1 MFLSCGDALF
11 DLFAGTSDNPAV
23 IQLDGRAGGA
33 PMNVAIGLSR
43 LGQKVGFLSK
53 VSRDI
58 FGERIMAH
66 LANENVDTR
75 LIIRTDLLSTLAI
88 VSLDTAGAAR
98 YSFYIENTADR
109 SIEAAE
115 LPATLPGDLK
125 VIHIGGSYSTA
136 LEPSASAF
144 AAFVA
149 REKERRLISYDPNI
163 RDSVAPDLELW
174 RDKVARLAAMA
185 HLIKASDEDL
195 AKLYPGRSAEAVAGN
210 WIGLGARLVIVT
222 HGGEGAIGFV
232 AKGASAR
239 VPGVKVT
246 VIDTVGAGD
255 TFQAAT
261 LDWLAHKD
269 RLSQDSLGALSSQDL
284 TVMLSYAARAAA
296 ITCSR
301 RGADLPRAHEL
312 AGALPE

>member
-11 DLFAGTSDNPAV
+11 DLFAGASDNPAV

-43 LGQKVGFLSK
+43 LGQRVGFFSK

-66 LANENVDTR
+66 LANEAVDTR
-75 LIIRTDLLSTLAI
+75 LIIRTDQLSTLAV
-88 VSLDTAGAAR
+88 VSLDAAGAAR

-109 SIEAAE
+109 SINEIE
-115 LPATLPGDLK
+115 LPPSLPKEIK
-125 VIHIGGSYSTA
+125 VIHIGGSYSTV
-136 LEPSASAF
+136 LEPSASSY
-144 AAFVA
+144 AALVA
-149 REKERRLISYDPNI
+149 REKSRRLISYDPNI

-174 RDKVARLAAMA
+174 RRRVAELAAMA
-185 HLIKASDEDL
+185 HLIKASEEDR
-195 AKLYPGRSAEAVAGN
+195 AKLFPGRSAESVARD
-210 WIGLGARLVIVT
+210 WIAGGASLVLIT
-222 HGGEGAIGFV
+222 LGGEGALGFTAAGV
-232 AKGASAR
+232 AER
-239 VPGVKVT
+239 VPGVPVK

-261 LDWLAHKD
+261 LDWLARKN
-269 RLSQDSLGALSSQDL
+269 RLSPEAIASLTSQDL
-284 TVMLSYAARAAA
+284 HATLTYAAKAAA

-301 RGADLPRAHEL
+301 RGADLPRASEL
-312 AGALPE
+312 AGEFA

>member
-11 DLFAGTSDNPAV
+11 DCFAGASETPAV

-43 LGQKVGFLSK
+43 LGQKVSFFSK

-66 LANENVDTR
+66 LANEGVETR
-75 LIIRTDLLSTLAI
+75 LIIRTDQLSTLAI
-88 VSLDTAGAAR
+88 VSLDAAGAAR

-109 SIEAAE
+109 SISEIE
-115 LPATLPGDLK
+115 LPAALPGEIK

-136 LEPSASAF
+136 LEPSASSF
-144 AAFVA
+144 AALVE
-149 REKERRLISYDPNI
+149 RERGRRLISYDPNI
-163 RDSVAPDLELW
+163 RDSVAPDLDLW
-174 RDKVARLAAMA
+174 RARVARLAGMA
-185 HLIKASDEDL
+185 HLIKASEEDL
-195 AKLYPGRSAEAVAGN
+195 AKLYPGRDAESVARDWMAG
-210 WIGLGARLVIVT
+210 GASLVLIT
-222 HGGEGAIGFV
+222 LGGEGALGF
-232 AKGASAR
+232 APDGGSAR
-239 VPGVKVT
+239 VPGVKVK

-261 LDWLAHKD
+261 LDWLARKE
-269 RLSQDSLGALSSQDL
+269 RLSPNALGSLTSQELAAML
-284 TVMLSYAARAAA
+284 TYAAKAAA

-301 RGADLPRAHEL
+301 RGADLPRAAEL
-312 AGALPE
+312 AGEFA

>member
-11 DLFAGTSDNPAV
+11 DLFAGGSDHPAV

-43 LGQKVGFLSK
+43 LGQKVDFFSK

-66 LANENVDTR
+66 LANEGVETG
-75 LIIRTDLLSTLAI
+75 LIIRTEQLSTLAI
-88 VSLDTAGAAR
+88 VSLDSAGAAR

-109 SIEAAE
+109 SISEIE
-115 LPATLPGDLK
+115 LPAALPNEIK

-136 LEPSASAF
+136 LEPSASSY
-144 AAFVA
+144 AALVA
-149 REKERRLISYDPNI
+149 RERDRRLICYDPNI
-163 RDSVAPDLELW
+163 RDSVAPDLDLW
-174 RDKVARLAAMA
+174 RARVATLASMA
-185 HLIKASDEDL
+185 HLIKASEEDL
-195 AKLYPGRSAEAVAGN
+195 AKLFPGRSAQSVARD
-210 WIGLGARLVIVT
+210 WIAGGASLVLIT
-222 HGGEGAIGFV
+222 LGGEGALGFT
-232 AKGASAR
+232 ANGLAAR
-239 VPGVKVT
+239 VPGIKVK

-261 LDWLAHKD
+261 LDWLARKN
-269 RLSQDSLGALSSQDL
+269 RLSPEALASLTSQELHAML
-284 TVMLSYAARAAA
+284 TYAAKAAA

-301 RGADLPRAHEL
+301 RGADLPRASEL
-312 AGALPE
+312 AGEFA

>member
-11 DLFAGTSDNPAV
+11 DLFAGASDNPAV

-43 LGQKVGFLSK
+43 LGQKVGFFSK

-58 FGERIMAH
+58 FGERVMAY
-66 LANENVDTR
+66 LANEGVDTR
-75 LIIRTDLLSTLAI
+75 LIIRTDQLSTLAI
-88 VSLDTAGAAR
+88 VSLDAAGAAR

-109 SIEAAE
+109 SITEAE
-115 LPATLPGDLK
+115 LPAALPSDIK

-136 LEPSASAF
+136 IEPSASSF

-149 REKERRLISYDPNI
+149 REKGRRLIAYDPNI

-174 RDKVARLAAMA
+174 RSRVAKLASMA

-195 AKLYPGRSAEAVAGN
+195 AKLYPGRSAEVVAGE
-210 WIGLGARLVIVT
+210 WIAGGAGLVLIT
-222 HGGEGAIGFV
+222 LGGEGALGFTATGV
-232 AKGASAR
+232 SSR
-239 VPGVKVT
+239 VPGVKVK

-261 LDWLAHKD
+261 LDWLARKD
-269 RLSQDSLGALSSQDL
+269 RLAPDALASLSSAEL
-284 TVMLSYAARAAA
+284 PAMLSYAAKAAA

-301 RGADLPRAHEL
+301 RGADLPRAAEL
-312 AGALPE
+312 AGEFA

>member
-11 DLFAGTSDNPAV
+11 DVFAGASDNPAV

-43 LGQKVGFLSK
+43 LGQKVGFFSK

-66 LANENVDTR
+66 LANEGVDTR
-75 LIIRTDLLSTLAI
+75 LIIRTDQLSTLAI
-88 VSLDTAGAAR
+88 VSLDRAGAAR

-109 SIEAAE
+109 SINEIE
-115 LPATLPGDLK
+115 LPPALPNEIK
-125 VIHIGGSYSTA
+125 AIHIGGSYSTV
-136 LEPSASAF
+136 LEPSASSY
-144 AAFVA
+144 AALVA
-149 REKERRLISYDPNI
+149 RERGRRLIAYDPNI
-163 RDSVAPDLELW
+163 RDSVAPDLEVW
-174 RDKVARLAAMA
+174 RARVATLAGMA

-195 AKLYPGRSAEAVAGN
+195 AKLYPGRSFEMVARD
-210 WIGLGARLVIVT
+210 WIAGGASLVLIT
-222 HGGEGAIGFV
+222 LGGEGALGFTADGV
-232 AKGASAR
+232 SER
-239 VPGVKVT
+239 VPGVTVK

-261 LDWLAHKD
+261 LDWLARKN
-269 RLSQDSLGALSSQDL
+269 RLSPAALASLTSQEFL
-284 TVMLSYAARAAA
+284 TMLAYAAKAAA

-301 RGADLPRAHEL
+301 RGADLPRAAEL
-312 AGALPE
+312 AGDFA

>member
-11 DLFAGTSDNPAV
+11 DVFAGASDNPAV

-43 LGQKVGFLSK
+43 LGQKVGFFSK
-53 VSRDI
+53 VSCDI

-66 LANENVDTR
+66 LANEGVETG
-75 LIIRTDLLSTLAI
+75 LIIRTDQLSTLAI
-88 VSLDTAGAAR
+88 VSLDSAGAAR

-109 SIEAAE
+109 SISEIE
-115 LPATLPGDLK
+115 LPAALPSEMK

-136 LEPSASAF
+136 LEPSASSY
-144 AAFVA
+144 AALVA
-149 REKERRLISYDPNI
+149 RERDRRLISYDPNI
-163 RDSVAPDLELW
+163 RDSVAPDIDLW
-174 RDKVARLAAMA
+174 RARVAVLAGMA

-195 AKLYPGRSAEAVAGN
+195 AKLYPGRHAETVARD
-210 WIGLGARLVIVT
+210 WIAGGASFVLIT
-222 HGGEGAIGFV
+222 LGGEGALGFTS
-232 AKGASAR
+232 KGLSAR
-239 VPGVKVT
+239 VPGVKVK

-261 LDWLAHKD
+261 LDWLGRKN
-269 RLSQDSLGALSSQDL
+269 RLSPAALAGLSSVELSAML
-284 TVMLSYAARAAA
+284 TYAAKAAA

-301 RGADLPRAHEL
+301 RGADLPRADEL
-312 AGALPE
+312 AGEFA